1 MKRRALLITALLF
14 LAVSAVV
21 LAQQV
26 GPAKSP
32 SRTVELNL
40 IVTGSDKKSAPNIRK
55 EDVQLIEDKV
65 KQTVLSLELDKR
77 PVDCGLVID
86 ASASM
91 NKHLNASLEAAKLII
106 DNRRTGDQFFI
117 ERFIDS
123 ETIENVQD
131 FTTNRDDLV
140 DALDSFLIGT
150 GQSAVIDAVYLG
162 ANHLAERGA
171 GNTRRKV
178 LILLTDGEDRNSYYK
193 YEVLIKQLQDKG
205 VQVFAVGLTSEL
217 SLEEDF
223 SHVSPKDRAEKLLRD
238 LTSEAGGRTF
248 FPKNKKDLLGAA
260 TQIVADLRSQF
271 RLTYESTSD
280 KKGFRK
286 IDVKLTPA
294 SGEKLAAVLPRGYY
308 FPN

>member
-1 MKRRALLITALLF
+1 MIVTGWDK
-14 LAVSAVV
+14 
-21 LAQQV
+21 
-26 GPAKSP
+26 KSP
-32 SRTVELNL
+32 S
-40 IVTGSDKKSAPNIRK
+40 SIRN
-55 EDVQLIEDKV
+55 EDVQLSEDKV
-65 KQTVLSLELDKR
+65 KQTVLSIALDER

-86 ASASM
+86 ASGSM
-91 NKHLNASLEAAKLII
+91 AKLLSASLEAAKLII

-123 ETIENVQD
+123 EKMEIVQE
-131 FTTNRDDLV
+131 FTANRDDLV
-140 DALDSFLIGT
+140 DALDSFIIED

-162 ANHLAERGA
+162 ADHLAKRST
-171 GNTRRKV
+171 GNSRRQV

-193 YEVLIKQLQDKG
+193 YEALIKQLQSKG

-217 SLEEDF
+217 GREEGFDHL
-223 SHVSPKDRAEKLLRD
+223 SAKDRAEKLLRD
-238 LTSEAGGRTF
+238 LTSEAGGRAF
-248 FPKNKKDLLGAA
+248 FPKNKKEILEVAP
-260 TQIVADLRSQF
+260 QIVADLRSQF

-286 IDVKLTPA
+286 VDVKLTPA